1 MSRPTPLTPRQ
12 MNCMRVI
19 QDLTDA
25 GAGISPTLDEIASK
39 IGTTKGNVH
48 RLLSLLAE
56 RGHIERVTSRA
67 RSITILH
74 RLPDPLTVTAL
85 LELAKVLAAA
95 VESTDG
101 MVRIIVPK
109 PMIDAAIAAIVAK
122 AA

>member
-85 LELAKVLAAA
+85 LELAKVLAAS

-101 MVRIIVPK
+101 MVRIIAPK

>member
-101 MVRIIVPK
+101 MVRIIAPK